1 MNQLKLA
8 GCVIRDARGKIL
20 LLHRNTAKRVQW
32 EIPGGKIDPGED
44 ARTTAVR
51 EVREETG
58 AEVDIV
64 RHLGEKS
71 FEEDLYTMVYTWY
84 LATVV
89 EGTPS
94 VREPETHDRCE
105 FFSPAELAG
114 MEHELSPNTRNFLA
128 ELNSGKISM

>member
-8 GCVIRDARGKIL
+8 GCVIRDEKGKIL
-20 LLHRNTAKRVQW
+20 LLHRKTAKRVQW

-44 ARTTAVR
+44 PRTTAVR

-58 AEVDIV
+58 AEVKIV

-89 EGTPS
+89 KGTPS

-105 FFSPAELAG
+105 FFSLSELGG

-128 ELNSGKISM
+128 ELKSGKIPM